1 MRHQE
6 PLLNGPLRRCSA
18 LPRKAG
24 DGNVSEWKA
33 CLAPHATTTTH
44 DFTITAACVGCSPAS
59 SASISHVAFGEGA
72 RPASAR
78 LVPACVGVPCGA
90 AARRLWWS
98 ALTLACASGPL
109 PAPLLS
115 PLVASAS
122 LCRCL
127 CRCRLCGHPLPVSV
141 HAPLLRFFCACLHL
155 RLRVHSVVLRRS
167 EQHGPPGPCAT
178 AYPDKR
184 RIESRL
190 VCASPHVPRAHV
202 ATGRECGKAHAIEN
216 TPLKRH
222 LGGVVLF
229 GGMRGWLLR
238 CDKLMHTMSRNIS
251 RDMILKG
258 KYDNMRIHG
267 IHGNMNGDLAWSTLK
282 AALATNNDSDLSAF
296 AGHVHALLAA
306 VLACT
311 RPAQGPSTGP
321 QHRAPAHALAP
332 LHRGRRTNQSVCAPA
347 RPLLPPNVAD
357 A

>member
-1 MRHQE
+1 
-6 PLLNGPLRRCSA
+6 
-18 LPRKAG
+18 
-24 DGNVSEWKA
+24 
-33 CLAPHATTTTH
+33 
-44 DFTITAACVGCSPAS
+44 
-59 SASISHVAFGEGA
+59 
-72 RPASAR
+72 
-78 LVPACVGVPCGA
+78 
-90 AARRLWWS
+90 
-98 ALTLACASGPL
+98 
-109 PAPLLS
+109 
-115 PLVASAS
+115 
-122 LCRCL
+122 
-127 CRCRLCGHPLPVSV
+127 
-141 HAPLLRFFCACLHL
+141 
-155 RLRVHSVVLRRS
+155 
-167 EQHGPPGPCAT
+167 
-178 AYPDKR
+178 
-184 RIESRL
+184 
-190 VCASPHVPRAHV
+190 
-202 ATGRECGKAHAIEN
+202 
-216 TPLKRH
+216 
-222 LGGVVLF
+222 
-229 GGMRGWLLR
+229 MRGWLLR